1 MYFLILDASKTQ
13 DKTGTADST
22 KISTLVTPEKNDKN
36 RKNMEGMGDI
46 NDVHGS
52 DDSFAVD
59 MSWYKKVGYTQ
70 YAKISNFKRH
80 I

>member
-1 MYFLILDASKTQ
+1 
-13 DKTGTADST
+13 
-22 KISTLVTPEKNDKN
+22 
-36 RKNMEGMGDI
+36 MEGMGDI